1 MFQPTTMFRLV
12 QDGSGGAIDD
22 TRRRHDPRPELSNA
36 YRRLV
41 GHIIVTI
48 VLGALVIAEAYLF
61 VSPAAPHTIPA

>member
-12 QDGSGGAIDD
+12 QDGRGGAIDD
-22 TRRRHDPRPELSNA
+22 TRRRHDPRLELSNA

-48 VLGALVIAEAYLF
+48 VLAALVIAEACLF
-61 VSPAAPHTIPA
+61 ISPAAPHTIPA